1 MIDYDFLDMDDDKDY
16 KGFDYSGFY
25 SAQSVAVLPT
35 PTITDCRTA
44 TRINRINP
52 FTTRIGKSMK
62 QILKLRR
69 RMIAELR
76 IRTNRYYKEA

>member
-35 PTITDCRTA
+35 PTIVDCRTA
-44 TRINRINP
+44 TRVNP
-52 FTTRIGKSMK
+52 FNTRIGKSMK

>member
-35 PTITDCRTA
+35 PTITDRRTA
-44 TRINRINP
+44 TRINP
-52 FTTRIGKSMK
+52 FTTRIGNSRK
-62 QILKLRR
+62 QIVKLRR
-69 RMIAELR
+69 HIIAELR

>member
-1 MIDYDFLDMDDDKDY
+1 MIDYDFLDMDNDKDY

-44 TRINRINP
+44 TRVNP
-52 FTTRIGKSMK
+52 FTTRIGRSMK

-69 RMIAELR
+69 HMIAELR

>member
-35 PTITDCRTA
+35 PTITDCRTV
-44 TRINRINP
+44 TRINP

-62 QILKLRR
+62 QILQLRR
-69 RMIAELR
+69 HMIAELR